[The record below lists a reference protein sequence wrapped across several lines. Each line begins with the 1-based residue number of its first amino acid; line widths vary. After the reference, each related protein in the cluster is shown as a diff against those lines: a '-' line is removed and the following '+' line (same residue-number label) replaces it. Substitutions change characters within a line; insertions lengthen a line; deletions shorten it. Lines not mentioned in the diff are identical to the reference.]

1 VNKHLQTV
9 KARLDA
15 EVSLRNSLDELHLSR
30 PDPIMPAR
38 EYNEEYSA
46 LVCALFGYGRA
57 ENIIKFLYALDISL
71 LDSSE
76 NEIEKA
82 LSHFYYRFQNGRDVV
97 EIFRTLHRLKQEDSL
112 EAIFNEGY
120 KREHNVVTGLNVLIA
135 AMLSSNAYE
144 SRGYNFL
151 VGRPVEKSKGNSA
164 MKRWMMFLRWMV
176 RKDNIDMGLWTK
188 VDKKELIMPLDTHTF
203 KVSHK
208 LALLKRKTCDLEA
221 AIELTETLRGFDRD
235 DPIKYDFAL
244 YRIGQEKML

>member
-1 VNKHLQTV
+1 MNRDLLAV
-9 KARLDA
+9 KARLDI

-82 LSHFYYRFQNGRDVV
+82 LSHFYYRFQNGRDVI
-97 EIFRTLHRLKQEDSL
+97 EIFKTLHRLKQEDSL
-112 EAIFNEGY
+112 EAFFYEGY
-120 KREHNVVTGLNVLIA
+120 RQEHNVVMGLNTLIGA
-135 AMLSSNAYE
+135 LLKSNAYE

-151 VGRPVEKSKGNSA
+151 VGRPVQKSRGNGA

-221 AIELTETLRGFDRD
+221 AIELTETLRSFDRD